1 MSVATF
7 ARHPK
12 TGLPVQEVP
21 AFAVGD
27 LVSETIMSDSYPAV
41 VVAVSESG
49 KTVWVRSVEWVGNFS
64 PDDAPGWNG
73 YGDSGTIAV
82 DPESVQRAVAA
93 GKGEGATRYFQRVYA
108 RPEQYGSIRDRE
120 TYGGD
125 FHRARWARTG
135 GGYGGLSKGA
145 RYRQDPHV

>member
-1 MSVATF
+1 MSVATEF

-12 TGLPVQEVP
+12 TGLPVQPVVTFE
-21 AFAVGD
+21 VGD

-73 YGDSGTIAV
+73 YGDTGTIAV
-82 DPESVQRAVAA
+82 DPESVERAIAQ
-93 GKGEGATRYFQRVYA
+93 GKEGATKYRQRVA
-108 RPEQYGSIRDRE
+108 AKPDQYGSIRDRE
-120 TYGGD
+120 TYGEAG
-125 FHRARWARTG
+125 FHRARWSRP
-135 GGYGGLSKGA
+135 GGYGGLFKGA

>member
-1 MSVATF
+1 MSVATS

-21 AFAVGD
+21 ALTVGD

-41 VVAVSESG
+41 VVAASASG

-64 PDDAPGWNG
+64 ADDAPGWNG

-82 DPESVQRAVAA
+82 DPESVERAIAQ
-93 GKGEGATRYFQRVYA
+93 GKEGATKYRQRVSA
-108 RPEQYGSIRDRE
+108 KPERYGSIRDQER
-120 TYGGD
+120 YGPE
-125 FHRARWARTG
+125 FHRARWARP